1 MSTLIQSVT
10 PGSPGWRAGIKA
22 GETLLKLG
30 GHPIRDVMDYKFYG
44 YEERIEV
51 LLMGED
57 GEQRS
62 ILVRKG
68 PGEDLGLNFETYLMD
83 KPRSCANHCIFCFI
97 DQLPKGLRDTLYFKD
112 DDERLS
118 FLFGNYITLTNLS
131 DAELDRIIEMH
142 ISPINVSVHTTDPA
156 LRVRMMAN
164 PAAAEIMPRLRRL
177 AEGNI
182 ALNCQ
187 MVLCPGWND
196 GEALERSLAD
206 LEPLAEHIQSIAL
219 VPVGL
224 TAHREGLADLRLFTA
239 EEAARVV
246 DTAQRHAED
255 YLRRFGKRLVWAA
268 DEFYI
273 TAGRE
278 FPAAEY
284 YDDYPQLENGV
295 GLSALLHEQFEDA
308 VADTDADSLPHR
320 AVIATGVSAAPFIEK
335 LMDTVSEK
343 WSGADIHVHAI
354 INRTFGETITVAGLV
369 TGGDIAEQLAG
380 KALPGDRLLIPCS
393 MLRREGD
400 MFLDSMTTEQLEQQ
414 LGVKLVVV
422 DNDGYALLDAV
433 LGID

>member
-1 MSTLIQSVT
+1 MAVT
-10 PGSPGWRAGIKA
+10 IFEVQPNSLAHRAGIRA
-22 GETLLKLG
+22 GESLLSIN
-30 GHPIRDVMDYKFYG
+30 GHEIRDVLDYRFR
-44 YEERIEV
+44 ETERVVV
-51 LLMGED
+51 LSIADPSGNVRSVEIKKGEY
-57 GEQRS
+57 Q
-62 ILVRKG
+62 
-68 PGEDLGLNFETYLMD
+68 PLGLDFESYLMD
-83 KPRSCANHCIFCFI
+83 SQRSCRNKCVFCFI